1 MKLTSLLK
9 IVHIQSL
16 NCERASSIHSTEDG
30 GYELLWVTAYGD
42 RISRSLEIPKE
53 IRNAE
58 VEILMEKAEV
68 EERERIEERVRV
80 KMGGKKR

>member
-1 MKLTSLLK
+1 M
-9 IVHIQSL
+9 
-16 NCERASSIHSTEDG
+16 
-30 GYELLWVTAYGD
+30 TAYGD